1 MINCEESLRFPACLQ
16 KLGAGP
22 NWRLPRWCRVWS
34 EEHPGGAVLG
44 SLSLQKAKGGQLLP
58 TPQPPQGQHS
68 WPLLRAGSK
77 RPRSDHLKL
86 TPEKFLLNRTGF
98 PCHQVVK
105 DWREAWRGC
114 RAFSTGDGQ
123 SRAGDGPERP
133 VLMLP
138 SCSPGTPCLQH
149 RALTTT
155 DSGSSSCRGSVEQ
168 PTVS

>member
-1 MINCEESLRFPACLQ
+1 MVQGLERGAPRRGCAGLAQPA
-16 KLGAGP
+16 AG
-22 NWRLPRWCRVWS
+22 
-34 EEHPGGAVLG
+34 
-44 SLSLQKAKGGQLLP
+44 QGGQLLP

-68 WPLLRAGSK
+68 WPLLRGGSK

-138 SCSPGTPCLQH
+138 SRSPGTPCLQH
-149 RALTTT
+149 GALTTA
-155 DSGSSSCRGSVEQ
+155 DSGSSSCRGPVEQ